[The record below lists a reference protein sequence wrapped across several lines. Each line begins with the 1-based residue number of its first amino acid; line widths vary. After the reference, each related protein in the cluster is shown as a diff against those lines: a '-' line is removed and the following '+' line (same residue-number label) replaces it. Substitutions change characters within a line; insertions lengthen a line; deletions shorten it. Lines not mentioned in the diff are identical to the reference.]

1 MIYEGGRIKVAE
13 GRVVYTTEVPQSN
26 EVKLFEN
33 EPDIMTKQHV
43 AILLGVT
50 PKTIDREIQRGR
62 LECFHV
68 GTRVRITKTDLL
80 KYVEEQA

>member
-1 MIYEGGRIKVAE
+1 MAE
-13 GRVVYTTEVPQSN
+13 GRVVYITEVPQAN

-33 EPDIMTKQHV
+33 KPDILTKQQ
-43 AILLGVT
+43 AADLLGVT
-50 PKTIDREIQRGR
+50 LKTIHREIQRGG

-68 GTRVRITKTDLL
+68 GTRVRITKIALL

>member
-1 MIYEGGRIKVAE
+1 MAE

-80 KYVEEQA
+80 KYVGEQA